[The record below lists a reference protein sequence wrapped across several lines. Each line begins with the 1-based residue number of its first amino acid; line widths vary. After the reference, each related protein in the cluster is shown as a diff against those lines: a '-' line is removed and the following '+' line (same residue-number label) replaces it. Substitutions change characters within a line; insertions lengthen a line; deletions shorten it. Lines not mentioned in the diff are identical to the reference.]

1 LKFNLKH
8 IFLAGLAVVVPIGLT
23 LYILVFIIG
32 MMDGLLTIM
41 PVKLHPDTILG
52 FHIPGLGIMVTLV
65 LILICGLMAQSILGK
80 KIVRFSEGMLDRIP
94 VVRSI
99 HSAIKKIVDS
109 MFMYRSRSFRKVVL
123 VEFPRKGVYTVAFVT
138 GTPNEEIQIK
148 TGRKCLNVYVPTT
161 PNPTSGY
168 FIVFPEEDLIQ
179 LDMTVEEAFTL
190 VISGGIVNPPG
201 RLGEEVISRPREIK
215 PENENRRL

>member
-1 LKFNLKH
+1 LKFNLKR
-8 IFLAGLAVVVPIGLT
+8 IFLAGLAVTIPIGLT
-23 LYILVFIIG
+23 LYILIFLIG
-32 MMDGLLTIM
+32 MMDGLLTVM
-41 PVKLHPDTILG
+41 PAKLHPDAILG
-52 FHIPGLGIMVTLV
+52 FHIPGLGILVTLA
-65 LILICGLMAQSILGK
+65 LILICGLMAQSIVGRR
-80 KIVRFSEGMLDRIP
+80 IVRFSEGMLDRIP

-109 MFMYRSRSFRKVVL
+109 MFLYRSRSFRKVVL
-123 VEFPRKGVYTVAFVT
+123 VEFPHRGAYTVAFVT
-138 GTPNEEIQIK
+138 GTPNEEIQAK
-148 TGRKCLNVYVPTT
+148 TGKKCLSVYVPTT

-201 RLGEEVISRPREIK
+201 RLREEAASPPRKIK
-215 PENENRRL
+215 MENE

>member
-1 LKFNLKH
+1 MKFNLKH
-8 IFLAGLAVVVPIGLT
+8 IFLAGLAVTIPIGLT
-23 LYILVFIIG
+23 LYILIFLIG
-32 MMDGLLTIM
+32 MMDGLLTVM
-41 PVKLHPDTILG
+41 PAKLHPDALLG
-52 FHIPGLGIMVTLV
+52 FHVPGLGILVTLV
-65 LILICGLMAQSILGK
+65 LILACGLMAQSIVGRR
-80 KIVRFSEGMLDRIP
+80 IVRFSEGMLDRIP

-123 VEFPRKGVYTVAFVT
+123 VEFPRRGAYTVAFVT
-138 GTPNEEIQIK
+138 GTPGDEIQAK
-148 TGRKCLNVYVPTT
+148 TGKKCQSVYVPTT

-201 RLGEEVISRPREIK
+201 RLREEAAFPPRKIK
-215 PENENRRL
+215 MENE

>member
-1 LKFNLKH
+1 MKFNVKH
-8 IFLAGLAVVVPIGLT
+8 IFLAGLAVIIPIGLT
-23 LYILVFIIG
+23 LYILVFLIG

-41 PVKLHPDTILG
+41 PAKLHPDALLG
-52 FHIPGLGIMVTLV
+52 FHIPGLGIIVTMI
-65 LILICGLMAQSILGK
+65 LILICGLMAQSIVGR
-80 KIVRFSEGMLDRIP
+80 KIVRFSEGLLDKIP

-99 HSAIKKIVDS
+99 HLAIKKIVDS
-109 MFMYRSRSFRKVVL
+109 MFMYRSRSFRNVVL

-138 GTPNEEIQIK
+138 GTPSDEIQSK
-148 TGRKCLNVYVPTT
+148 TGKKCMSVYVPTT

-168 FIVFPEEDLIQ
+168 FIIFPEEDLIQ

-201 RLGEEVISRPREIK
+201 SSKQGDGFHHPAGESGK
-215 PENENRRL
+215 

>member
-1 LKFNLKH
+1 MKFNLKR
-8 IFLAGLAVVVPIGLT
+8 IFLAGLAVTVPIGLT
-23 LYILVFIIG
+23 LYILVFLIG
-32 MMDGLLTIM
+32 MMDGLLTVM
-41 PVKLHPDTILG
+41 PAKLHPDALLG
-52 FHIPGLGIMVTLV
+52 VHIPGLGILVTLV
-65 LILICGLMAQSILGK
+65 LILVCGLMAQSIVGRR
-80 KIVRFSEGMLDRIP
+80 IMRFSEGMLDRIP

-123 VEFPRKGVYTVAFVT
+123 VEFPRRGAYTVAFVT
-138 GTPNEEIQIK
+138 GTPGDEIQAK
-148 TGRKCLNVYVPTT
+148 TGKRCQSVYVPTT

-201 RLGEEVISRPREIK
+201 RLREEAASLPQKIK
-215 PENENRRL
+215 MENG

>member
-1 LKFNLKH
+1 LKLNLKR
-8 IFLAGLAVVVPIGLT
+8 IFLAGLAVTVPIGLT
-23 LYILVFIIG
+23 LYILIFLIG
-32 MMDGLLTIM
+32 MMDGLLTVM
-41 PVKLHPDTILG
+41 PAKLHPDALLG
-52 FHIPGLGIMVTLV
+52 FHVPGLGILVTLF
-65 LILICGLMAQSILGK
+65 LILVCGLMAQSIVGRR
-80 KIVRFSEGMLDRIP
+80 IVRLSEGMLDRIP

-123 VEFPRKGVYTVAFVT
+123 VEFPRRGAYTVAFVT
-138 GTPNEEIQIK
+138 GTPGDEIQAK
-148 TGRKCLNVYVPTT
+148 TGKKCQSVYVPTT

-201 RLGEEVISRPREIK
+201 RLREKGVPAPRTI
-215 PENENRRL
+215 PMENE

>member
-1 LKFNLKH
+1 
-8 IFLAGLAVVVPIGLT
+8 
-23 LYILVFIIG
+23 
-32 MMDGLLTIM
+32 M
-41 PVKLHPDTILG
+41 
-52 FHIPGLGIMVTLV
+52 
-65 LILICGLMAQSILGK
+65 
-80 KIVRFSEGMLDRIP
+80 RFSEGMLDRIP

-123 VEFPRKGVYTVAFVT
+123 VEFPRRGAYTVAFVT
-138 GTPNEEIQIK
+138 GTPGDEIQSK
-148 TGRKCLNVYVPTT
+148 TGKRCQSVYVPTT

-168 FIVFPEEDLIQ
+168 FVVFPEEDLIQ

-201 RLGEEVISRPREIK
+201 RLREEAASLPQKIK
-215 PENENRRL
+215 MENG